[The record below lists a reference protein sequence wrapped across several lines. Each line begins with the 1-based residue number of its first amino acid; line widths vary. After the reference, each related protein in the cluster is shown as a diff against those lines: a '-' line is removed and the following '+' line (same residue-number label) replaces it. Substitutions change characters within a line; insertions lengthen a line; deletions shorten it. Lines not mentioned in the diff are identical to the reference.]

1 MSLPTLVIGT
11 KNLSSWSLRPWLAL
25 KHLGIAFEELELPL
39 DTPEYYERIGLY
51 SPTGRVPVLIDG
63 QIKIWDSLAIC
74 EYANELKQGAGYPT
88 DKGARAHARSISAE
102 MHSGFGGLRSLW
114 TMKAAEVNVHVP
126 PNEDVR
132 KDLARIEAI
141 WSDCRARYG
150 SSGPWLFG
158 SYSIADAMY
167 APVVLRFN
175 TYGAK
180 ISATARSYVDATLA
194 DPLLKAW
201 IASAKSALK

>member
-1 MSLPTLVIGT
+1 MSLPQLVIGT

-39 DTPEYYERIGLY
+39 DTPEYYERIGRY

-74 EYANELKQGAGYPT
+74 EYANELKLGAGYPA
-88 DKGARAHARSISAE
+88 DKATRAHARSICAE

-114 TMKAAEVNVHVP
+114 TMKAAEVGVRVP
-126 PNEDVR
+126 PNDEVR
-132 KDLARIEAI
+132 KDIERIEYI
-141 WSDCRARYG
+141 WSECRRHYG
-150 SSGPWLFG
+150 ATGPWLFG

-175 TYGAK
+175 TYGATL
-180 ISATARSYVDATLA
+180 SAVAREYVATTLS
-194 DPLLKAW
+194 DQYVRAW
-201 IASAKSALK
+201 IESAKAATK